1 MSLPKPIR
9 IPLKVISF
17 PVRIVLSIFTGATGF
32 LLRSAIVNRIFGL
45 ISAVFLLG
53 FLALTW
59 SAIFIQQDMPLLVRI
74 LMPCVALLA
83 SYAFSPMSGAL
94 KYMRLLVE
102 RIEDINNRIKKI

>member
-1 MSLPKPIR
+1 M
-9 IPLKVISF
+9 VI
-17 PVRIVLSIFTGATGF
+17 SIFTGATGF
-32 LLRSAIVNRIFGL
+32 LLRNAIVNRIFGL

-59 SAIFIQQDMPLLVRI
+59 SAIFVQQDMPLFVRI

-83 SYAFSPMSGAL
+83 SYVFSPMSGAL

-102 RIEDINNRIKKI
+102 RIEDVNNRIKKI